1 MNIRTIIDVEKW
13 DRRDHYRHFS
23 SVYRPALSNIVS
35 ELDVTHAYARSKEH
49 CIPFFSYYLY
59 LSLLT
64 INSIRNFRYR
74 QEGENVVHYAHVD
87 AAYTVARNDHSFGFA
102 KAEWADTFPAF
113 AANVKAATER
123 CKREQGLPRSESPS
137 DVIHYTV
144 LKDLYFTGLTFSA
157 SNQEDIPKFAFG
169 KVISR
174 NGRLIMPH
182 ALQVPHMFADGY
194 HSTLY
199 FNRFQEH
206 LNSEFPLD

>member
-1 MNIRTIIDVEKW
+1 MNIRTVIDIEKW

-23 SVYRPALSNIVS
+23 SIYRPALSNIVT
-35 ELDVTHAYARSKEH
+35 EMDVTRAYARARERGRS
-49 CIPFFSYYLY
+49 FFACYLH

-64 INSIRNFRYR
+64 INSIKNFRYR
-74 QEGENVVHYAHVD
+74 QEGEHVVHYAHVD
-87 AAYTVARNDHSFGFA
+87 AAYTVLREDQSFGFA
-102 KAEWADTFPAF
+102 KAEWNDSFPAF
-113 AANVKAATER
+113 AANVKTATEH

-144 LKDLYFTGLTFSA
+144 LKDLYFTSLAFSA
-157 SNQEDIPKFAFG
+157 SNQEDIPKLAFG

-174 NGRLIMPH
+174 NGALIMPH
-182 ALQVPHMFADGY
+182 AIQVPHMFVDGY

-206 LNSEFPLD
+206 LDSDFPLD